1 MTMSILYE
9 SKKKMNSDKI
19 HASVFLHDSYI
30 DWRLNFIQMMC
41 ELYILDKKYMEVQVK
56 HAYKPT

>member
-1 MTMSILYE
+1 MNQ
-9 SKKKMNSDKI
+9 KKKMNSDKI
-19 HASVFLHDSYI
+19 HASVFLHDSNI